1 MSILGGGSGGPSVA
15 QLCQELRTLR
25 SGRYALTTGGG
36 GGGLTGG
43 STAEKVRNL
52 LKHSTT
58 QRQVGQEAHGLH
70 VEVQGDFVTCTQ

>member
-1 MSILGGGSGGPSVA
+1 MSMLGGGGGPSVA

-36 GGGLTGG
+36 GGGPAGG
-43 STAEKVRNL
+43 KVRNL
-52 LKHSTT
+52 LKNSST
-58 QRQVGQEAHGLH
+58 QQAQEAHGLH